1 MAQRQKG
8 TTNKPT
14 ASNGAA
20 ATNRISSVES
30 RSQQASQ
37 VVTHTGPLPAVR
49 SGSSEPQRPPSPL
62 ARRVAAENNVDI
74 AQVRGTNPHGRVTR
88 EDVLQYMEQNVQKTP
103 TQEGPRVTET
113 TQPMQ
118 PVQRR
123 PPRRWYCQHW
133 CNQRQGVRSGYGCRV
148 VVRP

>member
-1 MAQRQKG
+1 MV
-8 TTNKPT
+8 P
-14 ASNGAA
+14 A

-30 RSQQASQ
+30 RPQQTSQ
-37 VVTHTGPLPAVR
+37 VVTHTGPLPPVR

-74 AQVRGTNPHGRVTR
+74 SQVRGTNPHGRVTR

-103 TQEGPRVTET
+103 TQEGHASNRDDPTNAACTGTSHLHRWHLTALPLV
-113 TQPMQ
+113 QPA
-118 PVQRR
+118 
-123 PPRRWYCQHW
+123 CS
-133 CNQRQGVRSGYGCRV
+133 GVRSGYVCHA